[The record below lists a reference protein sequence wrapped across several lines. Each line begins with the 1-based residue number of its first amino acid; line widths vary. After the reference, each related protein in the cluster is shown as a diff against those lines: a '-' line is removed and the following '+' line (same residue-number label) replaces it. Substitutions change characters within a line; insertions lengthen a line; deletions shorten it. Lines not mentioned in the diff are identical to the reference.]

1 MSAKAPAAARPRPR
15 LLFVSPRFLF
25 PMDEGGKIRTANILR
40 GLKNGAF
47 EITLAS
53 PVPPGWEAHADEIA
67 LVCDRFASWPAPH
80 MPFYIK
86 LLALTGK
93 LPVPVASDWSEDG
106 CAVVEAELKRR
117 PEVMVVDF
125 PHANVLL
132 PLALPGATRRVMFTH
147 NVEAEIFE
155 RHASV
160 ARFPLRLIWHSQA
173 RKMRQFEGESLRNYH
188 HVIAVSERDAK
199 ALTAAYGLRRVSAID
214 TGVDLAFYRY
224 TPPAPAPAD
233 GGCVVFCG
241 AMNSRSNIDGV
252 TWLLEAVWPLVRASR
267 PAAQALIVGR
277 NPPSELVARFAGQ
290 GVRFTGFVDD
300 IRDHVASAQVS
311 VIPLRV
317 GSGTRIK
324 AFEAMALGRP
334 VVSTRVGIEG
344 LDVVEG
350 THFLPADSEAEFASS
365 ILALLG
371 DAPRAAAMAEAARA
385 LLEARFSW
393 DHVASQFEAIC
404 LAAGHVKLG

>member
-1 MSAKAPAAARPRPR
+1 MSSRPR

-40 GLKNGAF
+40 GLKDGAF
-47 EITLAS
+47 DITLAS
-53 PVPPGWEAHADEIA
+53 PLPEGWEAHKDEIA
-67 LVCDRFASWPAPH
+67 AICDHFVGWPAPH
-80 MPFYIK
+80 MPFHLK
-86 LLALTGK
+86 LLALGGK
-93 LPVPVASDWSEDG
+93 LPVPVATDWSEEG
-106 CAVVEAELKRR
+106 CAVVQAELKRR

-125 PHANVLL
+125 PHADVLL

-160 ARFPLRLIWHSQA
+160 ARFPMSLIWRSQS
-173 RKMRQFEGESLRNYH
+173 RKMRRFEGEALRNYH

-199 ALTAAYGLRRVSAID
+199 ALTAAYGLRSVSAID
-214 TGVDLAFYRY
+214 TGVDLDFYRFS
-224 TPPAPAPAD
+224 APRAVPEA
-233 GGCVVFCG
+233 GGRIVFCG

-252 TWLLEAVWPLVRASR
+252 TWLLEAIWPLVRKAR
-267 PAAQALIVGR
+267 PAAEALIVGR
-277 NPPSELVARFAGQ
+277 NPPDDLVARFAGQ

-300 IRDHVASAQVS
+300 IREHVESGDVS

-334 VVSTRVGIEG
+334 VVSTRIGIEG
-344 LDVVEG
+344 LDITEG
-350 THFLPADSEAEFASS
+350 EHFLPADGEAEFAAA
-365 ILALLG
+365 ILALLE
-371 DAPRAAAMAEAARA
+371 DAPRGAAMAQAARH

-393 DHVASQFEAIC
+393 SHVARQFEAIC
-404 LAAGHVKLG
+404 LKAGMI